1 MDSELLNEK
10 EIKTLAR
17 MRANKLKIRNTRKE
31 KVTFWI
37 GAAILVL
44 GAGILV
50 YGLLHGAIS
59 ADIYTYDLAGTGKLI
74 IQNHEVWTD
83 GIKLNSMTQE
93 SNSGL
98 GITYAV
104 VFVITAIT
112 SAFVMNMA
120 SRRKDDM
127 KAEFAKRFVAEY
139 TSSGKFKPIPVEE
152 EV

>member
-104 VFVITAIT
+104 VFVI
-112 SAFVMNMA
+112 
-120 SRRKDDM
+120 
-127 KAEFAKRFVAEY
+127 
-139 TSSGKFKPIPVEE
+139 
-152 EV
+152 